1 MIVIRKEAAMRRM
14 LFWFGWAVLLLLPMI
29 YGIQIYLVQDLP
41 KIESWKWLAVIGAV
55 LLVYASRNRDDVL
68 KHHVV

>member
-1 MIVIRKEAAMRRM
+1 MFGIRKEANMRRM
-14 LFWFGWAVLLLLPMI
+14 LFWFGWAVLLLLPVI

-41 KIESWKWLAVIGAV
+41 KIESWKWLALFGAV
-55 LLVYASRNRDDVL
+55 LLIYVSRDRDDVL

>member
-1 MIVIRKEAAMRRM
+1 MRRL
-14 LFWFGWAVLLLLPMI
+14 LFWSGWAVLLLLPLL

-41 KIESWKWLAVIGAV
+41 KIEHWQWLVVLGAV
-55 LLVYASRNRDDVL
+55 LLIYASRNRDDVL